1 MNVTVR
7 LEALRQNMMRE
18 GNRMATGNRW
28 ADWLDCLGLAVIDGL
43 IRRSSDR
50 KDQRLLRVLV
60 LQPGQRV
67 TSCCV

>member
-18 GNRMATGNRW
+18 GNRMATRW
-28 ADWLDCLGLAVIDGL
+28 ADWLDCLGLAVIDWL